1 MDKLTKTPDSVYR
14 DLEEMFKIND
24 LEGLKA
30 MGSRIYQLAY
40 SRGFEEGVS
49 RFPPKENDNAPW
61 RDGYRTGYRD
71 GREDR

>member
-1 MDKLTKTPDSVYR
+1 MDDRTPDSVYR

-30 MGSRIYQLAY
+30 MGSRIYQLAW
-40 SRGFEEGVS
+40 SRGYDAGT
-49 RFPPKENDNAPW
+49 RNDSW
-61 RDGYRTGYRD
+61 RDGYRAGYQD